1 MSNGRYL
8 APSSSGLR
16 MPTDPAQINGSI
28 INPPRYC
35 EHGGL
40 RGPDRV
46 KTTVNKSIFDI
57 GMPLNISKPNGGR

>member
-1 MSNGRYL
+1 
-8 APSSSGLR
+8 